1 MEETLIFSKMN
12 TKLIGLLLAVT
23 VLANTFRV
31 SESFFPA
38 NNTGRKR
45 SGFRSLENNEDSSP
59 EDGSLREVK
68 KARADLRSDFCELA
82 KRTCN

>member
-1 MEETLIFSKMN
+1 MN

-23 VLANTFRV
+23 VLANTFCV
-31 SESFFPA
+31 SESFFRH
-38 NNTGRKR
+38 NEGSNGRRKR

-59 EDGSLREVK
+59 KDGNLREVR
-68 KARADLRSDFCELA
+68 KARAELRSDFCELA

>member
-1 MEETLIFSKMN
+1 MN

-31 SESFFPA
+31 SESFYHTD
-38 NNTGRKR
+38 NSNGKR
-45 SGFRSLENNEDSSP
+45 PGFRSLENNEDSSP
-59 EDGSLREVK
+59 KDGNLREVR
-68 KARADLRSDFCELA
+68 KARDELRSDFCELA